1 MDTDDTVFLFED
13 FLGAPECQPYIDR
26 IQNHWDKHKSHSDSM
41 TNWPKRTIDITDD
54 PIVQKVTS
62 FLKQKFSCRL
72 ECSQAQIQ
80 IWPQNYDTGLHKHID
95 NGRENTDF
103 NSLIYLNDAFEGG
116 EFYTEKGVTYKPK
129 TGALTFFNG
138 STVVHGVKKVLG
150 CDRYTLI
157 FWWKRPTVFYEK
169 VFMMDDFLD
178 AQTCAGYI
186 QKYKD
191 KLTLGPLRIED
202 KQLEEKVKSCLREN
216 FGAVVGIQS
225 LLFTRISTTHDDS
238 ELHIHNWEPKRCGCH
253 SMVYNAVIYL
263 NDDFENGEFYTKEGV
278 LIRPKVGRMIFF
290 NVSIWHGIKKVL
302 NSDRYSIRI
311 TCSDPVN
318 FT

>member
-1 MDTDDTVFLFED
+1 
-13 FLGAPECQPYIDR
+13 
-26 IQNHWDKHKSHSDSM
+26 
-41 TNWPKRTIDITDD
+41 
-54 PIVQKVTS
+54 
-62 FLKQKFSCRL
+62 
-72 ECSQAQIQ
+72 
-80 IWPQNYDTGLHKHID
+80 
-95 NGRENTDF
+95 
-103 NSLIYLNDAFEGG
+103 LNDAFEGG

-138 STVVHGVKKVLG
+138 STVMHGVKKVLG

-157 FWWKRPTVFYEK
+157 LWWKRPTVFYEK
-169 VFMMDDFLD
+169 VFVLDDFLD

-186 QKYKD
+186 KKYKD
-191 KLTLGPLRIED
+191 KHTGGPMKIKEE
-202 KQLEEKVKSCLREN
+202 QLEEKVKSALREN
-216 FGAVVGIQS
+216 FGVEAGIDQM
-225 LLFTRISTTHDDS
+225 LFHKIPQRPNDS

-253 SMVYNAVIYL
+253 SMVYNVVIYL
-263 NDDFENGEFYTKEGV
+263 NDDFEHGEFYTKEGV
-278 LIRPKVGRMIFF
+278 LIRPKVGRIVFF

>member
-1 MDTDDTVFLFED
+1 
-13 FLGAPECQPYIDR
+13 
-26 IQNHWDKHKSHSDSM
+26 
-41 TNWPKRTIDITDD
+41 
-54 PIVQKVTS
+54 
-62 FLKQKFSCRL
+62 
-72 ECSQAQIQ
+72 
-80 IWPQNYDTGLHKHID
+80 
-95 NGRENTDF
+95 
-103 NSLIYLNDAFEGG
+103 
-116 EFYTEKGVTYKPK
+116 VTYKPK

-138 STVVHGVKKVLG
+138 STVMHGVKKVLE

-157 FWWKRPTVFYEK
+157 LWWKRPTIFYEK
-169 VFMMDDFLD
+169 VFVLDDFLD

-186 QKYKD
+186 EKYKD
-191 KLTLGPLRIED
+191 KLQNCRTLQIED
-202 KQLEEKVKSCLREN
+202 NQLKEKVKNALREN
-216 FGAVVGIQS
+216 FGVEAGIQY

-253 SMVYNAVIYL
+253 SMAYNVVIYL
-263 NDDFENGEFYTKEGV
+263 NDDFEQGEFYTKEGV
-278 LIRPKVGRMIFF
+278 LIRPKVGRIIFF